1 MDKKAAFW
9 HIKLYYFKK
18 GKNITE
24 MQKKKFV
31 QCMGKG
37 PVTDWMC
44 PRWFVEFCV
53 EDFSLD
59 DVPQSGRPVVDSNK
73 IEILIESNQHYIMQ
87 EIVNILK
94 TSKSSCWK
102 SFVPAWLC

>member
-1 MDKKAAFW
+1 MFKMDKKAAFW

-37 PVTDWMC
+37 PVTD
-44 PRWFVEFCV
+44 
-53 EDFSLD
+53 
-59 DVPQSGRPVVDSNK
+59 
-73 IEILIESNQHYIMQ
+73 
-87 EIVNILK
+87 
-94 TSKSSCWK
+94 
-102 SFVPAWLC
+102 